1 MSDRSRRRIDP
12 LLLAGLFI
20 VGLVLL
26 LGVLAPL
33 ITSHD
38 PLAQNVRSRLTP
50 PSGEHWLGTDLLGRD
65 VFSRLLHGARI
76 DIPLALVATIV
87 PAIIGTLLGTLS
99 GYFSRRVDAA
109 IMRFADVVQAFPV
122 YIFLVALVFLLG
134 PGARSF
140 VVASAC
146 ISWVG
151 YARLVRAEV
160 SRLTSRDFIVAA
172 RAAGIGDRRVL
183 GRHLLPNVM
192 PQVYAYMASDAV
204 LALVALASLS
214 FLSLGVQPPEPEW
227 GRMIAD
233 GVDRIRSEWWL
244 SAVPGL
250 AIVIVGIGFSLI
262 AFGLE
267 RQASRR

>member
-1 MSDRSRRRIDP
+1 MNSRSRRRVDP
-12 LLLAGLFI
+12 LLAIGLGI
-20 VGLVLL
+20 VAFVLL
-26 LGVLAPL
+26 LGIIAPL

-38 PLAQNVRSRLTP
+38 PLVQNVRARLAS
-50 PSGEHWLGTDLLGRD
+50 PSGDHWLGTDLLGRD
-65 VFSRLLHGARI
+65 VFSRILHGARV
-76 DIPLALVATIV
+76 DIPLVLVATLV
-87 PAIIGTLLGTLS
+87 PAVIGTLLGTVS
-99 GYFSRRVDAA
+99 GYYSRRVDAV

-134 PGARSF
+134 PGGRSF

-160 SRLTSRDFIVAA
+160 ARLKNRDFIVAA

>member
-1 MSDRSRRRIDP
+1 MSGRTRRVDP
-12 LLLAGLFI
+12 MLATGLSI
-20 VGLVLL
+20 VGLVFL
-26 LGVLAPL
+26 LGLLAPL

-38 PLAQNVRSRLTP
+38 PLGQDVRNRLAS

-76 DIPLALVATIV
+76 DVPLAAVATLV
-87 PAIIGTLLGTLS
+87 PAGIGVALGVLS
-99 GYFSRRVDAA
+99 GFFGRRVDA
-109 IMRFADVVQAFPV
+109 IVMRFADVIQAFPV

-140 VVASAC
+140 IVASAC

-160 SRLTSRDFIVAA
+160 LRLKSRDFIVAA
-172 RAAGIGDRRVL
+172 QAAGLGNRRVL
-183 GRHLLPNVM
+183 VRHVLPNVK

-214 FLSLGVQPPEPEW
+214 FLSLGVQPPDPEW

-244 SAVPGL
+244 SVTPGV
-250 AIVIVGIGFSLI
+250 AIVIVGIGFSLV
-262 AFGLE
+262 AYGFE
-267 RQASRR
+267 RQVAQR

>member
-1 MSDRSRRRIDP
+1 MSTRRLRRLDP
-12 LLLAGLFI
+12 LLITGLSI
-20 VGLVLL
+20 VVFVLL
-26 LGVLAPL
+26 LGVIAPL
-33 ITSHD
+33 LTSHD
-38 PLAQNVRSRLTP
+38 PLAQNVRARLAP
-50 PSGEHWLGTDLLGRD
+50 PSSDHWLGTDLLGRD
-65 VFSRLLHGARI
+65 VLSRLLHGARI
-76 DIPLALVATIV
+76 DIPLAVVATMV
-87 PAIIGTLLGTLS
+87 PAVIGTFLGTVS
-99 GYFSRRVDAA
+99 GYFGRRIDAA

-160 SRLTSRDFIVAA
+160 TRLKDRDFIVAA
-172 RAAGIGDRRVL
+172 KAAGIGDRRVL

-250 AIVIVGIGFSLI
+250 AIVVVGIGFSLI
-262 AFGLE
+262 AHGLE
-267 RQASRR
+267 RQASHR